1 MDQEQ
6 QVQEVTNLRGE
17 LEKQRAKHGKAVD
30 LPQKKVEDLAK
41 EKISL
46 VEKNK
51 FLQEKNKKMTK
62 DHKDEVE
69 RLSKMRADADVQLV
83 RSMQQIKDLA
93 AERDLQELADLK
105 TAVQA
110 VVDMVDPIEGG
121 EAGGKSLVERLR
133 EAPQKITG
141 FLSETSRQYAAHVLG
156 LVTSYWPGANS
167 TPLGDGLSAK
177 CSDEKF
183 AKYLDEAKPVA
194 DKIV

>member
-1 MDQEQ
+1 MSSPSTASVLISPYVHTELKKLLVRKEELVTDL
-6 QVQEVTNLRGE
+6 TNLVYR
-17 LEKQRAKHGKAVD
+17 RTD
-30 LPQKKVEDLAK
+30 D
-41 EKISL
+41 
-46 VEKNK
+46 VEK
-51 FLQEKNKKMTK
+51 
-62 DHKDEVE
+62 
-69 RLSKMRADADVQLV
+69 LSKIKADADKQLV
-83 RSMQQIKDLA
+83 KDMTQIKDLA

-167 TPLGDGLSAK
+167 TPLGDGLSTK

-183 AKYLDEAKPVA
+183 AKYLDEANPLQTRSYKAWSRVLTL
-194 DKIV
+194 KRRFLVVLELVNS